1 MTHFTHFNLS
11 LGFKS
16 LISVVFS
23 RKFTTF
29 PFILCSFDEKFTQIH
44 HILYDFSSSD
54 IENRKNLCIFAA
66 VHTADNKSVMKV
78 KRSIKE
84 IVNEITNSMNSYLLI
99 GLESLIDHIGCIRDL
114 GIAYWKKSNK
124 KMQIGDIVYLFISD
138 IEHNRVMY
146 RLEVV
151 DTDCVRDDK
160 KYWRSTYK
168 HDISCFKLK
177 NISGVYCGDGLG
189 HEDLEKHGIS
199 RYVQYKKLN
208 EKQAN
213 WLEKHFI

>member
-1 MTHFTHFNLS
+1 MPRSILKTPEMVHFTHFNLS

-78 KRSIKE
+78 K
-84 IVNEITNSMNSYLLI
+84 
-99 GLESLIDHIGCIRDL
+99 
-114 GIAYWKKSNK
+114 
-124 KMQIGDIVYLFISD
+124 
-138 IEHNRVMY
+138 
-146 RLEVV
+146 
-151 DTDCVRDDK
+151 
-160 KYWRSTYK
+160 
-168 HDISCFKLK
+168 
-177 NISGVYCGDGLG
+177 GV
-189 HEDLEKHGIS
+189 
-199 RYVQYKKLN
+199 
-208 EKQAN
+208 
-213 WLEKHFI
+213 